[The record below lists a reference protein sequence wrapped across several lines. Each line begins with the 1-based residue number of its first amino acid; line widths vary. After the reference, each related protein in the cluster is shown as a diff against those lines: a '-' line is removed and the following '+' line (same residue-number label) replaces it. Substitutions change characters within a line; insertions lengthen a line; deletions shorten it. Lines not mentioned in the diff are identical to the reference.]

1 MRRVVPIAVLLLLVG
16 GGSWWALRR
25 STGAPQAGD
34 PAAPSRGV
42 GDAPAPLA
50 EGGPWEHRLAPAP
63 SSGAIQPTSAPESG
77 TVIDLSELEATPE
90 DPVERGPATL
100 SLTVLDEATAKALE
114 GSVLVWRLG
123 APGNTHWLPGDQKQA
138 SIALQEGV
146 GEVGN
151 LPEGSYRA
159 VVSGQR
165 GASDDPLAFE
175 VRAPR
180 TEITLSV
187 PTPRTFPGS
196 LRLVDEQGAPIEE
209 ASLVYGS
216 RSASRGEQAPAWVR
230 ARELREPDRYYYVG
244 RGGGRSS
251 GGRSHPVPIRAEGG
265 LFAVGTFAEPSKTE
279 TPSQRL
285 RVHVEGRNETRLT
298 LGNGATGPTTF
309 LAVALP
315 LSTILRRLTLP
326 DGSPV
331 LGSTATVTA
340 ICNAVPV
347 TDDTPPDRWRLL
359 PVHVRVSV
367 PGYET
372 LEVFADS
379 ILPEPTMPRWVRAEP
394 KVHAHPVAPQR

>member
-1 MRRVVPIAVLLLLVG
+1 MRRVGPIAVLLLLAG
-16 GGSWWALRR
+16 GGSWFALRR
-25 STGAPQAGD
+25 STGTPQAGD

-63 SSGAIQPTSAPESG
+63 SSGAIQPTPAPESG
-77 TVIDLSELEATPE
+77 TALDLSEPEAAPE

-100 SLTVLDEATAKALE
+100 SITVLDEETAKAVG
-114 GSVLVWRLG
+114 GSVSLWRLG
-123 APGNTHWLPGDQKQA
+123 APGNAHWLPGDQQQA
-138 SIALQEGV
+138 TVPLQDGV
-146 GEVGN
+146 GEVGD

-159 VVSGQR
+159 VVSVQR
-165 GASDDPLAFE
+165 GSSDDPVAFE

-180 TEITLSV
+180 TEVTLRV
-187 PTPRTFPGS
+187 PLPAKFPGL
-196 LRLVDEQGAPIEE
+196 LRLLDEQGQAIEE
-209 ASLVYGS
+209 ALLVSGS
-216 RSASRGEQAPAWVR
+216 ASASRVTDSPAWVR
-230 ARELREPDRYYYVG
+230 ARELREPDRYYVVG
-244 RGGGRSS
+244 RGGGRSTS
-251 GGRSHPVPIRAEGG
+251 GRSHPVPIRAVGG
-265 LFAVGTFAEPSKTE
+265 LFTLGTFAEPSKTE
-279 TPSQRL
+279 APGQRL
-285 RVHVEGRNETRLT
+285 RVQVGGRNETRLT

-315 LSTILRRLTLP
+315 LSTTLRRLTLP

-359 PVHVRVSV
+359 PVHVRVSI

-372 LEVFADS
+372 LEVFADA
-379 ILPEPTMPRWVRAEP
+379 ILPEPSTPRWVRAEP